1 MNNSGSDVCQVIDD
15 KKKLKNLVVVYDDMD
30 LPLGS
35 LKISFN
41 RSSGGHNGLES
52 IIKKVKSQEF
62 IRIRVGVSPRTP
74 TGKMKKPKGEEAIL
88 KFLLGKY
95 KEDELKE
102 VKKISKKISK
112 SLDSKT
118 KRLIKNTLIKKSR
131 KTKRRKTKT
140 KTKTNEV
147 IKEVIKEVTAQE
159 PLNYNQVLGREGI
172 ATAVAAALNDF
183 QTKKMD
189 LTIRRGIYIY
199 GNPGVGKT
207 EFVVRLL
214 KSLNYDMVKYDAG
227 DIRNKSIID
236 LITKH
241 NMSEHSV
248 LSMFQRKPR
257 RIAIVMDEIDGMN
270 NGDKG
275 GINTLI
281 KLMRPKKTK
290 KQRLEDVTMNP
301 IICIGNHH
309 MDKKIRELMKVC
321 VPFEIPMPTM
331 DQVSVLLNSALHSH
345 DVTLHKHVTRFIQGD
360 LRKISIISGILNHMH
375 TQAANDGNHNHN
387 HNHNHN
393 TLLIQTIFQPKANN
407 EDSKT
412 IVKKLINAPCKLMD
426 HSALMNETDR
436 TIVGLLWHENVVD
449 ALAKVPHQPDAFAF
463 YKEALDNIC
472 FADYIDRITFQRQI
486 WQFNEMSS
494 LIKTF
499 YNNKLYHDRFDPC
512 PKFNP
517 SEVRFTKVLT
527 KYSTEYNNAIFIQMM
542 CQKFGMDKKD
552 LFAFFLH
559 LFANKD
565 DAQLE
570 AIIEEYEITKLD
582 IQRMQR
588 YLDKCTHPS
597 EVVYEDA
604 GDEDGCWE

>member
-1 MNNSGSDVCQVIDD
+1 MKKMNELTNTATAVKVETNAKS
-15 KKKLKNLVVVYDDMD
+15 KA
-30 LPLGS
+30 
-35 LKISFN
+35 
-41 RSSGGHNGLES
+41 
-52 IIKKVKSQEF
+52 KVK
-62 IRIRVGVSPRTP
+62 T
-74 TGKMKKPKGEEAIL
+74 KAPKSNEA
-88 KFLLGKY
+88 
-95 KEDELKE
+95 
-102 VKKISKKISK
+102 
-112 SLDSKT
+112 
-118 KRLIKNTLIKKSR
+118 
-131 KTKRRKTKT
+131 
-140 KTKTNEV
+140 
-147 IKEVIKEVTAQE
+147 IKEVIKEVINE

-172 ATAVAAALNDF
+172 ASAVAAALNDF
-183 QTKKMD
+183 QTKKTD

-207 EFVVRLL
+207 EFVTRLL

-360 LRKISIISGILNHMH
+360 LRKISIISGILNHAH
-375 TQAANDGNHNHN
+375 THAANDDD
-387 HNHNHN
+387 HN
-393 TLLIQTIFQPKANN
+393 TLLIQTIFQPKINN

-412 IVKKLINAPCKLMD
+412 IVKKIINAPCSLSD
-426 HSALMNETDR
+426 HGSLMNETDR

-472 FADYIDRITFQRQI
+472 FADYIDRITFQKQI

-499 YNNKLYHDRFDPC
+499 YNNKLYHERFSPC

-527 KYSTEYNNAIFIQMM
+527 KYSTEYNNALFIQMM

-565 DAQLE
+565 DAHLE

-588 YLDKCTHPS
+588 YLEKCTHPS

>member
-1 MNNSGSDVCQVIDD
+1 MNALN
-15 KKKLKNLVVVYDDMD
+15 KKA
-30 LPLGS
+30 
-35 LKISFN
+35 
-41 RSSGGHNGLES
+41 
-52 IIKKVKSQEF
+52 VKSK
-62 IRIRVGVSPRTP
+62 G
-74 TGKMKKPKGEEAIL
+74 PKGPNGPHEP
-88 KFLLGKY
+88 
-95 KEDELKE
+95 KET
-102 VKKISKKISK
+102 I
-112 SLDSKT
+112 
-118 KRLIKNTLIKKSR
+118 
-131 KTKRRKTKT
+131 
-140 KTKTNEV
+140 
-147 IKEVIKEVTAQE
+147 TA
-159 PLNYNQVLGREGI
+159 LNYNQVLGREGI
-172 ATAVAAALNDF
+172 VAGLTAALNDF
-183 QTKKMD
+183 HAKKGD
-189 LTIRRGIYIY
+189 LTIRRGIYVY

-207 EFVVRLL
+207 EFVVQLL
-214 KSLNYDMVKYDAG
+214 KSLNYDTVKYDAG

-236 LITKH
+236 MITKH

-321 VPFEIPMPTM
+321 VTFELSMPTLE
-331 DQVSVLLNSALHSH
+331 QVGVIVKTVLHSQDAALHKN
-345 DVTLHKHVTRFIQGD
+345 VARFIQGD
-360 LRKISIISGILNHMH
+360 LRKISIISGILN
-375 TQAANDGNHNHN
+375 NGSEDSNHSN
-387 HNHNHN
+387 
-393 TLLIQTIFQPKANN
+393 LLVQTIFQPKTNN

-412 IVKKLINAPCKLMD
+412 IVKKIINAPCKLSE
-426 HSALMNETDR
+426 HSAMMNETDR

-449 ALAKVPHQPDAFAF
+449 ALIKLPRQQDAFAF
-463 YKEALDNIC
+463 YKDALDNIC
-472 FADYIDRITFQRQI
+472 FADYIDRITFQKQI

-512 PKFNP
+512 PVFNP

-527 KYSTEYNNAIFIQMM
+527 KYSTEYNNALFIQMM

-552 LFAFFLH
+552 LFAFFMRI
-559 LFANKD
+559 FANGPTGEKQMED
-565 DAQLE
+565 L
-570 AIIEEYEITKLD
+570 IEEFEITKLD

-588 YLDKCTHPS
+588 YLNKCTYPS
-597 EVVYEDA
+597 EVVQEDA
-604 GDEDGCWE
+604 EDDAWEA

>member
-1 MNNSGSDVCQVIDD
+1 MSNPKRTT
-15 KKKLKNLVVVYDDMD
+15 KKNEAATATAATTATATTAATT
-30 LPLGS
+30 
-35 LKISFN
+35 
-41 RSSGGHNGLES
+41 ES
-52 IIKKVKSQEF
+52 
-62 IRIRVGVSPRTP
+62 
-74 TGKMKKPKGEEAIL
+74 
-88 KFLLGKY
+88 
-95 KEDELKE
+95 
-102 VKKISKKISK
+102 
-112 SLDSKT
+112 
-118 KRLIKNTLIKKSR
+118 
-131 KTKRRKTKT
+131 
-140 KTKTNEV
+140 
-147 IKEVIKEVTAQE
+147 
-159 PLNYNQVLGREGI
+159 LNYNQVLGREGI
-172 ATAVAAALNDF
+172 AAGVTAVLNEF
-183 QTKKMD
+183 QAKKGD

-207 EFVVRLL
+207 EFVVQLL
-214 KSLNYDMVKYDAG
+214 KSLNYDIVKYDAG

-248 LSMFQRKPR
+248 LSMFQRNPK

-321 VPFEIPMPTM
+321 VTFEILMPAL
-331 DQVSVLLNSALHSH
+331 DQVSVILKSVLHSH
-345 DVTLHKHVTRFIQGD
+345 DLTLHKNVARFIQGD
-360 LRKISIISGILNHMH
+360 LRKISIISGILNNVS
-375 TQAANDGNHNHN
+375 TGSNDRHN
-387 HNHNHN
+387 N
-393 TLLIQTIFQPKANN
+393 TLVQTIFQLKTNN

-412 IVKKLINAPCKLMD
+412 IVKKIINTPCKLTD
-426 HSALMNETDR
+426 HSVLMNETDR

-449 ALAKVPHQPDAFAF
+449 ALIKLPRQEDAFAF

-472 FADYIDRITFQRQI
+472 FADYIDRITFQKQI

-499 YNNKLYHDRFDPC
+499 YNNKLYHERFNPC

-527 KYSTEYNNAIFIQMM
+527 KYSTEYNNSLFIQMM

-552 LFAFFLH
+552 LFAFFLNA
-559 LFANKD
+559 FADAD
-565 DAQLE
+565 DTQLE
-570 AIIEEYEITKLD
+570 DIIEEFEITKLD

-588 YLDKCTHPS
+588 YLNKCTYPS
-597 EVVYEDA
+597 EVLPD
-604 GDEDGCWE
+604 DDPCD

>member
-1 MNNSGSDVCQVIDD
+1 MNALKLNS
-15 KKKLKNLVVVYDDMD
+15 KL
-30 LPLGS
+30 
-35 LKISFN
+35 
-41 RSSGGHNGLES
+41 
-52 IIKKVKSQEF
+52 
-62 IRIRVGVSPRTP
+62 
-74 TGKMKKPKGEEAIL
+74 
-88 KFLLGKY
+88 
-95 KEDELKE
+95 
-102 VKKISKKISK
+102 
-112 SLDSKT
+112 SKT
-118 KRLIKNTLIKKSR
+118 KK
-131 KTKRRKTKT
+131 
-140 KTKTNEV
+140 NEV
-147 IKEVIKEVTAQE
+147 ISQSQTNIISLPETGTSLETKTVALEK
-159 PLNYNQVLGREGI
+159 LDYNQVLGRENI
-172 ATAVAAALNDF
+172 AAGVIAALNDF
-183 QTKKMD
+183 QNKKSD

-207 EFVVRLL
+207 EFVVQLL

-248 LSMFQRKPR
+248 LSMFQRKPK

-321 VPFEIPMPTM
+321 VTFEIPIPTL
-331 DQVSVLLNSALHSH
+331 DQVGVVLKSVLNSQEP
-345 DVTLHKHVTRFIQGD
+345 TLHKNVARFIQGD
-360 LRKISIISGILNHMH
+360 LRKISIISSILNNTHESGYGYGPS
-375 TQAANDGNHNHN
+375 DCHN
-387 HNHNHN
+387 N
-393 TLLIQTIFQPKANN
+393 TLIQTIFQPKTNN

-412 IVKKLINAPCKLMD
+412 IVKKIINTPCKLSE

-449 ALAKVPHQPDAFAF
+449 ALAKLPHQQDAFAF
-463 YKEALDNIC
+463 YKTALDNIC
-472 FADYIDRITFQRQI
+472 FADYIDRITFQKQI

-499 YNNKLYHDRFDPC
+499 YNNKLYHERFNPC

-527 KYSTEYNNAIFIQMM
+527 KYSTEYNNSLFIQMM

-552 LFAFFLH
+552 LFAFFLNV
-559 LFANKD
+559 FSNNTNNNNNNSTTNINVSNDK
-565 DAQLE
+565 QIE
-570 AIIEEYEITKLD
+570 EIIEEFEITKLD

-588 YLDKCTHPS
+588 YLDKCTYPS
-597 EVVYEDA
+597 EVVHDDA
-604 GDEDGCWE
+604 DDEDWD

>member
-1 MNNSGSDVCQVIDD
+1 M
-15 KKKLKNLVVVYDDMD
+15 
-30 LPLGS
+30 PP
-35 LKISFN
+35 
-41 RSSGGHNGLES
+41 R
-52 IIKKVKSQEF
+52 IK
-62 IRIRVGVSPRTP
+62 
-74 TGKMKKPKGEEAIL
+74 
-88 KFLLGKY
+88 
-95 KEDELKE
+95 
-102 VKKISKKISK
+102 SKK
-112 SLDSKT
+112 
-118 KRLIKNTLIKKSR
+118 
-131 KTKRRKTKT
+131 
-140 KTKTNEV
+140 NEV
-147 IKEVIKEVTAQE
+147 IGVAPPPPSPPPNE
-159 PLNYNQVLGREGI
+159 PLNYNAVMGREGI
-172 ATAVAAALNDF
+172 AAAMTAALHEF
-183 QTKKMD
+183 QAKKTD
-189 LTIRRGIYIY
+189 LTIRRGIYVY

-214 KSLNYDMVKYDAG
+214 KSLDYDIVKYDTG

-270 NGDKG
+270 SGDKG

-321 VPFEIPMPTM
+321 VTFDLPMPTL
-331 DQVSVLLNSALHSH
+331 DQVSVVLKSALHSS
-345 DVTLHKHVTRFIQGD
+345 DAALHKHVARFIQGD
-360 LRKISIISGILNHMH
+360 LRKISIICGIFNNNHA
-375 TQAANDGNHNHN
+375 TGAHNN
-387 HNHNHN
+387 A
-393 TLLIQTIFQPKANN
+393 LIQTIFQPKANN

-412 IVKKLINAPCKLMD
+412 IVKKLINAPCNLSD
-426 HSALMNETDR
+426 HSAMMNETDR

-449 ALAKVPHQPDAFAF
+449 ALAKLPHQRDAFSF

-472 FADYIDRITFQRQI
+472 FADYIDRITFQKQI

-494 LIKTF
+494 LVKTF
-499 YNNKLYHDRFDPC
+499 FNNKLYHDRFDPC

-527 KYSTEYNNAIFIQMM
+527 KYSTEYNNAMFIQMM

-552 LFAFFLH
+552 LFAFFSRV
-559 LFANKD
+559 FASDSCDQQTQDIID
-565 DAQLE
+565 DF
-570 AIIEEYEITKLD
+570 EITKLD
-582 IQRMQR
+582 VQRMQR
-588 YLDKCTHPS
+588 YLDKCTYPS
-597 EVVYEDA
+597 EMVQD
-604 GDEDGCWE
+604 DDGET